1 MTAKSFSDLASPD
14 GVGGLP
20 LVSIAGRIRVVAS
33 AVAAKSTE
41 ALLHV
46 LVLPSAESVLTNKH
60 ARGDGSAGEFVRSA
74 LFGVIGGIRSEAD
87 VVGAAL

>member
-20 LVSIAGRIRVVAS
+20 PVIIAGWVGVVAS
-33 AVAAKSTE
+33 AIAAKSTE

-46 LVLPSAESVLTNKH
+46 PVLPSAESVLTNKH
-60 ARGDGSAGEFVRSA
+60 ASGDGSAGKVIRFPLR
-74 LFGVIGGIRSEAD
+74 GVIDGPRSEAD